1 MIQADPSVPATG
13 DVFETIVGF
22 LLPFF
27 LTAANGNPDRARA
40 AIAELLGAYGASTA
54 TELDLVGRI
63 IGFSIVAMDNLR
75 LSMTNGM
82 SDTKVLRYRCNAVTL
97 GRASDRARTLLEA
110 SQAKRGSAEKIPR
123 PTVADAP
130 LTRAPAAPAATPI
143 RAAAAAS
150 PQVKQHLP
158 VAPRDVAP
166 LANAPLANARSPM
179 TAFPNLLPRI
189 SRPGRAMPAS

>member
-1 MIQADPSVPATG
+1 MTQADPSVPATG

-54 TELDLVGRI
+54 TEHDLVGRI

-82 SDTKVLRYRCNAVTL
+82 SDTKALRYRCNAVTL

-110 SQAKRGSAEKIPR
+110 SQAKRGSAGKIPR
-123 PTVADAP
+123 PTVARP
-130 LTRAPAAPAATPI
+130 THPGPRGTGRNPNPSRGVRQPAGKAT
-143 RAAAAAS
+143 S
-150 PQVKQHLP
+150 
-158 VAPRDVAP
+158 
-166 LANAPLANARSPM
+166 
-179 TAFPNLLPRI
+179 
-189 SRPGRAMPAS
+189 PGRAA